1 MYQERRSD
9 QSVEPRPNLY
19 FTVKS
24 QRHTTDLYHYSLLT
38 GPTGLGT
45 GSGLLMGATTWFIV
59 SAGRILGKATA
70 NTHRSCCRSHLPFL
84 LNQGRFGGSQSSA
97 WSNPALPAPPPP
109 RPRNASIFFLLL
121 SVWTSWEV
129 LQILLLQWNPAAGV
143 TRLLD
148 PPCN

>member
-97 WSNPALPAPPPP
+97 WSNPALPAPPQECFH
-109 RPRNASIFFLLL
+109 FFSLTQCVDLMGGVADP
-121 SVWTSWEV
+121 S
-129 LQILLLQWNPAAGV
+129 AAVEPSRRGYQAA
-143 TRLLD
+143 
-148 PPCN
+148 